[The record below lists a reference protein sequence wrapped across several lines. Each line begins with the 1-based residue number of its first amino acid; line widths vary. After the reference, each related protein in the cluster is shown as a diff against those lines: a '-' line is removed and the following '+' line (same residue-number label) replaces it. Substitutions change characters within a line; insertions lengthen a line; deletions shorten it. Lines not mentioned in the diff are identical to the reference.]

1 MLQLLLE
8 RSKNQVSSAIFAL
21 LLHPAHLNLKGF
33 RQSFLSNSSET
44 EIEKLRRLL
53 EEERTVHQQTQQE
66 LQEKDAALE
75 KFQRRETMMVNH
87 VNRKSLLNLPK
98 TLVL

>member
-1 MLQLLLE
+1 
-8 RSKNQVSSAIFAL
+8 
-21 LLHPAHLNLKGF
+21 
-33 RQSFLSNSSET
+33 
-44 EIEKLRRLL
+44 
-53 EEERTVHQQTQQE
+53 
-66 LQEKDAALE
+66 LE